1 MYTNVKIILMAKVKT
16 DIKVKLRSSIKNK
29 IIHLRVPESIY
40 KAVEDLADQNKCTTS
55 EVARAVL
62 IEKLFDVNRINYEST
77 E

>member
-1 MYTNVKIILMAKVKT
+1 MAKIKT

-29 IIHLRVPESIY
+29 VIHLRVPESVY
-40 KAVEDLADQNKCTTS
+40 KAVEDLADLNKCTTS

>member
-1 MYTNVKIILMAKVKT
+1 MYTNVKIIPMAKVKT

-29 IIHLRVPESIY
+29 VIHLRVPESVY

>member
-1 MYTNVKIILMAKVKT
+1 MAYIKT
-16 DIKVKLRSSIKNK
+16 DSKVKLRSTKKNK

-40 KAVEDLADQNKCTTS
+40 NMVEDLAVQNKCTAS

-62 IEKLFDVNRINYEST
+62 IEKLLQVKKINYERM

>member
-1 MYTNVKIILMAKVKT
+1 MYTDVNIISMAKIKT
-16 DIKVKLRSSIKNK
+16 DIKVKLRSTIKNK
-29 IIHLRVPESIY
+29 VIHLRVPESVY
-40 KAVEDLADQNKCTTS
+40 KAVEDLADLNKCTTS